1 MILGLLNILVALF
14 LGYGAVEE
22 FWIRGVRGGEM
33 QPLVVGLVGTCVSVL
48 LALSGLALWRRWAS
62 ARSLV
67 IVAAV
72 LSILF
77 HAYAAFPPHR
87 NVGILVLLVGAGY
100 GLILLSIMLMW
111 GTREAHAA

>member
-1 MILGLLNILVALF
+1 MILALLNILVALF

-22 FWIRGVRGGEM
+22 FWIRGVRGGEV
-33 QPLVVGLVGTCVSVL
+33 QPLVVGLVGTFVSVL
-48 LALSGLALWRRWAS
+48 FALSGLALWRRRPN
-62 ARSLV
+62 ARALAV
-67 IVAAV
+67 VAAV

-77 HAYAAFPPHR
+77 HVYAAFPPHR

-100 GLILLSIMLMW
+100 GLILLAITLLW